1 MQRRQGRRLK
11 LGGGRSRNLEIIP
24 SLVWLAVYICI
35 TLGILMSTLMFPDM
49 LSSILRH
56 LPSSAAA
63 GRRPAVH
70 FAISEVHGTLES
82 ECTCNSSSDQLHPF
96 GSGLQIF
103 EELEIRVIH
112 AL

>member
-1 MQRRQGRRLK
+1 
-11 LGGGRSRNLEIIP
+11 
-24 SLVWLAVYICI
+24 
-35 TLGILMSTLMFPDM
+35 MSTLMYPDM

-82 ECTCNSSSDQLHPF
+82 ESTYNSSSDQLHPF